1 MLLKCMVSND
11 CDKIL
16 QAIVGM
22 NQTDRYRR
30 HFWFYRSYWRFCI
43 SISIF
48 MNGSKKQ
55 QTKDVTLTLEHTH
68 NTHPHNIYI
77 YRNILSYH
85 RTYLIWASITIIKF
99 YRKNYCTTV
108 FDFSF
113 WFVPLFLEYL
123 ITFMLVSSKHSYAS
137 EFGK

>member
-1 MLLKCMVSND
+1 MIVIKFCRPLLEWIKRTD
-11 CDKIL
+11 IIA
-16 QAIVGM
+16 AI
-22 NQTDRYRR
+22 
-30 HFWFYRSYWRFCI
+30 FWFDRSYRRFCI

-99 YRKNYCTTV
+99 YRNNYYNTV
-108 FDFSF
+108 FD
-113 WFVPLFLEYL
+113 LFIFCTILLLEFL
-123 ITFMLVSSKHSYAS
+123 VTFMLAIKTLLCIS
-137 EFGK
+137 EFGR